1 MKVTFLGT
9 GTSQGIPVIACDCKD
24 CTSENPKDN
33 RLRTSILI
41 EENNQTIVIDT
52 GPDFRQQ
59 MLRENVQKL
68 DAIVFTHQHKDHVAG
83 MDDIRAF
90 NYKFKKD
97 MDIYCTAEVEEA
109 LIREFP
115 YVFSAYK
122 YPGVPEIKVHNIKNE
137 PFIINGVELIPIEG
151 LHYKLP
157 VFGYRIKDFVYLTD
171 VSFVSEREKEK
182 MKGAEVIVL
191 DALRKT
197 PHISHF
203 TMEQAVELLE
213 ELKPKQGYLIHIS
226 HLMGLHNEVVKELP
240 NFIKPAHDGL
250 ILEL

>member
-9 GTSQGIPVIACDCKD
+9 GTSQGIPVIACDCKV
-24 CTSENPKDN
+24 CTSKNPKDN

-191 DALRKT
+191 DALRKI

-226 HLMGLHNEVVKELP
+226 HLMGKHNEVVKELP

>member
-9 GTSQGIPVIACDCKD
+9 GTSQGIPVIACYCKV

-191 DALRKT
+191 DALRKI

-226 HLMGLHNEVVKELP
+226 HLMGKHNEVVKELP

-250 ILEL
+250 ILAL

>member
-9 GTSQGIPVIACDCKD
+9 GTSQGIPVIACDCKV
-24 CTSENPKDN
+24 CTSKNPKDN

-182 MKGAEVIVL
+182 VKGAEVIVL
-191 DALRKT
+191 DALRRI

-226 HLMGLHNEVVKELP
+226 HLMGKHNEVVKELP

>member
-9 GTSQGIPVIACDCKD
+9 GTSQGIPVIACDCKV

-191 DALRKT
+191 DALRRI

-226 HLMGLHNEVVKELP
+226 HLMGKHNEVVKELP
-240 NFIKPAHDGL
+240 DFIKPAYDGL
-250 ILEL
+250 QLEL

>member
-1 MKVTFLGT
+1 MIVTFLGT
-9 GTSQGIPVIACDCKD
+9 GTSQGIPVIACDCEV

-33 RLRTSILI
+33 RLRTSVLI
-41 EENNQTIVIDT
+41 EVENQTIVIDT

-59 MLRENVQKL
+59 MLRGNVQKL

-83 MDDIRAF
+83 LDDVRAF
-90 NYKFKKD
+90 NHKFQKD
-97 MDIYCTAEVEEA
+97 IDLYCTAEVEEA

-115 YVFSAYK
+115 YVFSTYK
-122 YPGVPEIKVHNIKNE
+122 YPGVPEVKIHNIKNE
-137 PFIINGVELIPIEG
+137 PFTISGVEVLPIEA
-151 LHYKLP
+151 LHYKLS

-171 VSFVSEREKEK
+171 ISAITEKEKEK
-182 MKGAEVIVL
+182 MKGAKVIVL

-197 PHISHF
+197 PHISHLS
-203 TMEQAVELLE
+203 MQQAVDLLE
-213 ELKPKQGYLIHIS
+213 ELQPKKGYLIHIS
-226 HLMGLHNEVVKELP
+226 HLMGLHNEVIKELP

>member
-1 MKVTFLGT
+1 MIVTFLGT
-9 GTSQGIPVIACDCKD
+9 GTSQGIPVIACDCEV

-33 RLRTSILI
+33 RLRTSVLI
-41 EENNQTIVIDT
+41 EVENQTIVIDT

-59 MLRENVQKL
+59 MLRGNVQKL

-83 MDDIRAF
+83 LDDVRAF
-90 NYKFKKD
+90 NHKFQKD
-97 MDIYCTAEVEEA
+97 IDLYCTAKVEEA

-115 YVFSAYK
+115 YVFSTYK
-122 YPGVPEIKVHNIKNE
+122 YPGVPEVKIHNIKNE
-137 PFIINGVELIPIEG
+137 PFTIGGVEVLPIEA
-151 LHYKLP
+151 LHYKLS

-171 VSFVSEREKEK
+171 ISAITEKEKEK
-182 MKGAEVIVL
+182 MKGAKVIVL

-197 PHISHF
+197 PHISHLS
-203 TMEQAVELLE
+203 MQQAVDLLE
-213 ELKPKQGYLIHIS
+213 ELQPKKGYLIHIS
-226 HLMGLHNEVVKELP
+226 HLMGLHNEVIKELP

>member
-9 GTSQGIPVIACDCKD
+9 GTSQGIPVIACDCKV

-137 PFIINGVELIPIEG
+137 PFIINGVELIPIEA

-226 HLMGLHNEVVKELP
+226 HLMGKHNEVVKELP